1 MSTRKLA
8 LQIGFSLL
16 PIAIALAVTAVLI
29 ILLERDPVEV
39 FTTTWTGA
47 FRDASRLGGVFN
59 FWIPLTLACA
69 GLIITFTAGLWNI
82 GIEGQ
87 MVMGAIFAGWGA
99 RTLPLPSELL
109 IPACIALAAGGGA
122 LWALLAGFLKNRFGV
137 NEIFGGVALNFIALN
152 ITIYLISGPWQPP
165 EGGSAQSTQPF
176 PAASIPPSISEDF
189 PVSLLLLA
197 LTVGACLLV
206 IGILWRSRWGL
217 MLKATGKNARSALL
231 LGVPTER
238 VSLGAFALCGALAGI
253 AGAHRALTTY
263 NALRP
268 SPAGGIGFLALLV
281 VLLVSYRA
289 LWMPFVAFALAAIIA
304 GSTSVKIRMG
314 LDQSLVGV
322 LQGLLVLSILLFN
335 GLRERVLQ
343 ESRTEIREKDG

>member
-1 MSTRKLA
+1 MKARKLA
-8 LQIGFSLL
+8 LQAGLALL
-16 PIAIALAVTAVLI
+16 PVIIALALTALMI
-29 ILLERDPVEV
+29 LLLERDPLEV
-39 FTTTWTGA
+39 FSTTWTGA
-47 FRDASRLGGVFN
+47 FRDASRLAGVFN
-59 FWIPLTLACA
+59 FWIPLALAGA
-69 GLIITFTAGLWNI
+69 GLIVTFTAGLWNI

-99 RTLPLPSELL
+99 RTLPLPAELL
-109 IPACIALAAGGGA
+109 IPACLLLAALGGA
-122 LWALLAGFLKNRFGV
+122 LWALLAGVLKTRFNI

-152 ITIYLISGPWQPP
+152 LTIYLISGPWQPP

-176 PAASIPPSISEDF
+176 PPASIPPPLSPEF

-197 LTVGACLLV
+197 LTAAACVFVVLL
-206 IGILWRSRWGL
+206 LWRTRWGL

-238 VSLGAFALCGALAGI
+238 VSLMAFALCGALAGI

-281 VLLVSYRA
+281 VLLVSFRP
-289 LWMPFVAFALAAIIA
+289 LWMPLIAFALAAIIA
-304 GSTSVKIRMG
+304 GSTSVKIRMQ

-322 LQGLLVLSILLFN
+322 LQGLLVLIILLFN
-335 GLRERVLQ
+335 GLRERLLRPPDEDVT
-343 ESRTEIREKDG
+343 RT